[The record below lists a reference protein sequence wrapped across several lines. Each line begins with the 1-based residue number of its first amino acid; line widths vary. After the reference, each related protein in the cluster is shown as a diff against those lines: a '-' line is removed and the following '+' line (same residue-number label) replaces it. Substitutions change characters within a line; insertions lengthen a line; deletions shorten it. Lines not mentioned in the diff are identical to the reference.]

1 MMYVHVW
8 NKYLP
13 IIKILIKKSAGS
25 DQTLDL
31 NRVDFEKAGTGRKAG
46 YKFTIN
52 FNEGRVTNV
61 ISGVPLASD
70 LALALQS
77 DPAARALLA
86 PIQIDISLNTRFQL
100 SIVNKSAKIVASVP
114 Q

>member
-1 MMYVHVW
+1 MYVHVW

-13 IIKILIKKSAGS
+13 IIKILIKKSAGA
-25 DQTLDL
+25 DQTLEL

-52 FNEGRVTNV
+52 FDQGRVTNV
-61 ISGVPLASD
+61 ISSSPLASD
-70 LALALQS
+70 LALAMQS

-86 PIQIDISLNTRFQL
+86 QIQLDISLNTRFQL
-100 SIVNKSAKIVASVP
+100 SIVNKNAKAVETAS
-114 Q
+114 